1 MIFILI
7 VYLLHFCYLLCI
19 IYANIFIGLPMYIIP
34 DDAIYD
40 PPRLLVFL
48 RTNKITRMLFTPSLL
63 QTVLDYRGINI
74 PEGFK
79 TLK

>member
-1 MIFILI
+1 
-7 VYLLHFCYLLCI
+7 
-19 IYANIFIGLPMYIIP
+19 MYIIP

-48 RTNKITRMLFTPSLL
+48 RKNKITRMLFTPSLL
-63 QTVLDYRGINI
+63 QTVLDYKGINI

>member
-1 MIFILI
+1 MIFTLIL
-7 VYLLHFCYLLCI
+7 YLLHFCYLLYI
-19 IYANIFIGLPMYIIP
+19 IYANLFVGLPMYIIP

>member
-7 VYLLHFCYLLCI
+7 LYILHFSYLLCI

-48 RTNKITRMLFTPSLL
+48 RKNKITRMLFTPSLL
-63 QTVLDYRGINI
+63 QTVLDYKGINI

>member
-1 MIFILI
+1 MIFIL
-7 VYLLHFCYLLCI
+7 VLYLLNFCYLLCI
-19 IYANIFIGLPMYIIP
+19 IYAIIFIGLPMYIIP

-63 QTVLDYRGINI
+63 QTVLDYKGINI

>member
-1 MIFILI
+1 MFILS
-7 VYLLHFCYLLCI
+7 I
-19 IYANIFIGLPMYIIP
+19 IKYTRIIIGLPMYIIP

-40 PPRLLVFL
+40 PPRLLEFL
-48 RTNKITRMLFTPSLL
+48 RKNKITRMLFTPSLL
-63 QTVLDYRGINI
+63 QSVLDYKGINI